1 MKLLLKNGTVYQAGK
16 LLKNDLLVENGVIT
30 ALGTELKADSAQV
43 IDVTD
48 KLVAPGLVDV
58 HVHYREPGFTHKE
71 TIKTGSLA
79 AAALMEGI
87 PLFVRCQT

>member
-79 AAALMEGI
+79 ADRKS
-87 PLFVRCQT
+87 VV

>member
-79 AAALMEGI
+79 LMEGI

>member
-71 TIKTGSLA
+71 TIKT
-79 AAALMEGI
+79 I

>member
-79 AAALMEGI
+79 AAHGLSLI
-87 PLFVRCQT
+87 HI

>member
-1 MKLLLKNGTVYQAGK
+1 M
-16 LLKNDLLVENGVIT
+16 IT

-79 AAALMEGI
+79 ASSWRVYHCLCDAKLRSC
-87 PLFVRCQT
+87 P